1 MKIARLAR
9 DGKETYGLIKDDRV
23 VTKDD
28 ITYQTGIPTPLNI
41 KDFLFEGWYDEVKD
55 KISDISFKDELEK
68 FRLLAPIP
76 DPPKIICLTF
86 NYPAHAKEQ
95 NLVSPKE
102 PVIFIKPRTTLCG
115 TDSDIMCPNFI
126 KQLDYE
132 IELAVIIGKTCKNV
146 DGSRSN
152 ECIFGYMVFND
163 VSARDIQMRDKQF
176 TRGKSFDT
184 FAPCGPWIT
193 SADEVT
199 NPQDLQLV
207 TKINGQNRQ
216 DSSTK
221 NMFIKIPSIISKLS
235 NVMTLEKGDI
245 IVTGTPDGVAL
256 NNPSTPF
263 LKNGDVIEME
273 IEKLGRIQNT
283 VKFFDHN

>member
-1 MKIARLAR
+1 MKIARLIR

-23 VTKDD
+23 ATKDD
-28 ITYQTGIPTPLNI
+28 IIYQTGIPIPLNI

-55 KISDISFKDELEK
+55 KISDASFKNQLEK

-132 IELAVIIGKTCKNV
+132 VELAVIIGKTCKNV
-146 DGSRSN
+146 DESRSKDY
-152 ECIFGYMVFND
+152 IFGYMVFND

-199 NPQDLQLV
+199 NPQDLQLT

-221 NMFIKIPSIISKLS
+221 NMFIKIPSIISELS

-245 IVTGTPDGVAL
+245 IVTGTPDGVAM

-263 LKNGDVIEME
+263 LKNGDKIEME
-273 IEKLGRIQNT
+273 IEKLGKIQNT

>member
-1 MKIARLAR
+1 MKIARLVR

-23 VTKDD
+23 ATKDD
-28 ITYQTGIPTPLNI
+28 IIYQTGIPIPLNI

-55 KISDISFKDELEK
+55 KISDTTFKDKLEK

-76 DPPKIICLTF
+76 DPSKIICLTF

-146 DGSRSN
+146 DESGSKDY
-152 ECIFGYMVFND
+152 IFGYMVFND

-221 NMFIKIPSIISKLS
+221 NMFIKIPSIISELS

-245 IVTGTPDGVAL
+245 IVTGTPDGVAM

-263 LKNGDVIEME
+263 LKNGDKIEME
-273 IEKLGRIQNT
+273 IEKLGKIQNT

>member
-1 MKIARLAR
+1 
-9 DGKETYGLIKDDRV
+9 
-23 VTKDD
+23 
-28 ITYQTGIPTPLNI
+28 
-41 KDFLFEGWYDEVKD
+41 
-55 KISDISFKDELEK
+55 
-68 FRLLAPIP
+68 
-76 DPPKIICLTF
+76 
-86 NYPAHAKEQ
+86 
-95 NLVSPKE
+95 
-102 PVIFIKPRTTLCG
+102 
-115 TDSDIMCPNFI
+115 
-126 KQLDYE
+126 
-132 IELAVIIGKTCKNV
+132 
-146 DGSRSN
+146 
-152 ECIFGYMVFND
+152 MVFND

-221 NMFIKIPSIISKLS
+221 NMFIKIPSIISELS

-245 IVTGTPDGVAL
+245 IVTGTPDGVAM
-256 NNPSTPF
+256 NNPITPF
-263 LKNGDVIEME
+263 LKNGDKIEME
-273 IEKLGRIQNT
+273 IEKLGKIQNT